1 MNCGSENLG
10 GYAWIPY
17 FVEVILTGISA
28 GDIWAT
34 KGYAFTVGGLL
45 EEVDEWPQLRICFT

>member
-28 GDIWAT
+28 GESRGLWAMLSPGIH
-34 KGYAFTVGGLL
+34 KEL
-45 EEVDEWPQLRICFT
+45 EMSKKL